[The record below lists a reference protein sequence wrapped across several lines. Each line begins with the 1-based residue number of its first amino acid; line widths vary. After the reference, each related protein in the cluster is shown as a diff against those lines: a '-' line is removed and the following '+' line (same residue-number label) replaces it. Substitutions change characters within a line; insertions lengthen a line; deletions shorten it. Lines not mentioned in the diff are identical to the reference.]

1 METLLA
7 VVILIVLL
15 AVSVVGILAFLRQM
29 QITDLDNAAREIY
42 YAAQNRAIL
51 LQGSQRLEKE
61 VVREDGS
68 NLLEDVQLQPEDEDA
83 TADVYYIRCDDAQIA
98 DLLPRET
105 IEPSLWDGDFY
116 IVYEPKSASVVDVF
130 FGREALMEDGG
141 NFETAVYA
149 WRTADR
155 GRRMN
160 RTPMIGYY
168 GSLSGVGGS
177 TEPFGDLII
186 NIYDNENVLT
196 AEVSYSVA
204 QYLVAS
210 GQADTITLD
219 VTLTYGDET
228 ISLDLEDAVRA
239 EGIDAD
245 NLTKRTYTYTW
256 VLDDPLGL
264 SENGVD
270 HFYEL
275 FDGTAGAEDM
285 TFGGDFTIRA
295 RVSSTDPTM
304 SPTENSGSGNSIFGH
319 KAEGDGQNTARIR
332 CLRHLQNLD
341 GGISR
346 VGDFITQAV
355 QDGDVSGR
363 PVNDEDETV
372 NYRFLPIENE
382 HLQSYNGGGFEIHSL
397 TAGEQDE
404 NGAPTGDAGLFAS
417 IAGTANEPKTLTGI
431 RLVNTTVAAGD
442 DAVAGALA
450 GRAEHVNITDCLV
463 YWEATSEGS
472 LEALLTQTIP
482 GAEGE
487 EDETVYLYQITG
499 GVAGGLAGEM
509 TDVTVTGSAAA
520 TLAEGGTAGGLAGT
534 AENVIVET
542 SYADCYLSGENA
554 AGGLFGNANAVTVE
568 TAYAAGFITT
578 TGNGGTAGAFW
589 PELPGN
595 STIESAYAA
604 VEINGGNTDY
614 LLYDETGTAQ
624 TATNATLT
632 DKAEWEGAL
641 GDAFA
646 PKTAAQSHPYNLGGL
661 ALTTY
666 QYPGL
671 KDIDHYGDWSA
682 TFSAGTLV
690 YYEQYV
696 DGSYGFMGGNV
707 NCLQN
712 SHLPVSDGYAMV
724 YEEGSAPTDALS
736 VTYQT
741 GSDTSDAGDWGKT
754 TTGIAIHC
762 TVAIDGEQTAI
773 TLLPLPAEAI
783 NVDYAT
789 EDFYQ
794 LVTVSDG
801 ELTYIYN
808 PHFAMIPIESDGGE
822 LPDFGEPV
830 SVRTPRHLYRLSCQ
844 PVYLGSDDPAGGYDF
859 DFVQG
864 RVLDYSVYTGP
875 VTADERTFN
884 AAAAPYLQSP
894 IGTEETPF
902 LGSYNGG
909 SYRIAGVMPD
919 GGSGAVHVG
928 LFGYNGGTLSNI
940 VYEMSGA
947 ASASAAGAGTARYL
961 GGLAGTNAGTVS
973 NCAVYGAE
981 GASFQAAASDSGVL
995 YLGGLVGQNRGA
1007 IRRSAAEDVSL
1018 TASTN
1023 FASAWAG
1030 GLVGRNVT
1038 GARIVQCYAVG
1049 WLAASQGQGTDS
1061 LTIAGFSGDGGG
1073 AVQRSYAAVA
1083 LENRRGEPAISGFSP
1098 AASENCFYLNN
1109 GNFIYRDEG
1118 IAFLYQKESSSG
1130 TEVNWNALTFTD
1142 MEGADTVGQALGMG
1156 QRNVDARGEDG
1167 ASLGQYPFPAVVTD
1181 AAGKYVHY
1189 GRWPERLPMGGMGV
1203 FYWEALYATGAN
1215 GEPTG
1220 TPSYHLS
1227 AIAADLGTGT
1237 VRKVGTLVTAH
1248 DDNRV
1253 VVEYGYGWYTLGN
1266 VSVTPKSENISW
1278 SRTGN
1283 SADFAFQTGYEY
1295 TDANTAF
1302 ETLMGAEYDFHCFE
1316 TIDPETGNGL
1326 YRTAEEQQG
1335 QYYDGYM
1342 TDWGEW
1348 SRIYDQYGTLGS
1360 APRGP
1365 FYSLLDFQGDG
1376 LWRLTTTYGG
1386 SLCAINVQIDPFF
1399 ADALSLK
1406 SSTGLSTEERGGGVT
1421 SDAPGSAENPYE
1433 VRSIDQFQF
1442 INWNVE
1448 KKRTDVVLSISAIY
1462 GFPYLSCAVPQLQWA
1477 YEEESKWDWGWRYR
1491 YRWYVQATGY
1501 GSEVRASHW
1510 LQTHDIH
1517 GGGGV
1522 YTPIAEFYDE
1532 SGGDRTGTLSGWFGG
1547 TYDGDSYLIED
1558 VNIRGGNSSCAGL
1571 FGAVFN
1577 GTLTDIILYSET
1589 GATVTSRSERNLSN
1603 WYGIG
1608 GLVGVAGST
1617 DPNGAIQNCAVA
1629 GYTIVDRHEG
1639 GAGWGGTGL
1648 GGLAGIC
1655 DMSLSGCTAV
1665 VNIEVMSGFNDND
1678 NVRIGGL
1685 VGTCQ
1690 GSITD
1695 CYAGGTIDIDG
1706 GARTGSDKGIYIGG
1720 IAGGVYMKP
1729 LTVAGSTD
1737 SVGRSGHDLTHT
1749 VTNCYTYVALPAL
1762 NANGYIRGLYAISG
1776 SGDLCT
1782 RQADTGDRFGD
1793 HGWVTHDNNY
1803 YLESLVLRNNQNR
1816 YGWQF
1821 QDNSQGTHDR
1831 PETDIGENGVASQ
1844 TYEQMS
1850 GEAFVRQLGGAYAPV
1865 TALNGR
1871 YSFPSPDPM
1880 TGSNNM
1886 DRFSGLDYPFPA
1898 ILRQESEL
1906 TADGSDAYV
1915 HYGWWPLQGI
1925 VRDAGSGPIQLDV
1938 FADGAGVPYTETL
1951 SLSADLGTPTGGQWS
1966 VTGQGGVVE
1975 ADVSSENG
1983 ASATLTVTPLQP
1995 GETTLT
2001 IACAGYDSITIHVVV
2016 TAELSLQPMAPVA
2029 LFPGESLSGIVLQW
2043 VNGAGDPI
2051 SDAQAA
2057 GIAVQGAFNAARGD
2071 LLTSAIVIQDAMTG
2085 VPTLSVTAGNQSS
2098 EDAGVTVSFRFTY
2111 NGSAEQTGSAVI
2123 PVTILEAALDTPEAT
2138 LIDATGT
2145 YEVTGVTADGQRIAD
2160 VDVQSV
2166 RSEAAGLTVGRSGST
2181 LNLTAAA
2188 DLAAGDYT
2196 VWVTVEFT
2204 YDGEERTAVLP
2215 LTVHVQ
2221 R

>member
-83 TADVYYIRCDDAQIA
+83 TADVYYIRCDDEQIA

-130 FGREALMEDGG
+130 FGREALMEGGG
-141 NFETAVYA
+141 NFKKDVYI

-155 GRRMN
+155 SRRMN
-160 RTPMIGYY
+160 CTPMIGYY

-177 TEPFGDLII
+177 AEPFGDLII

-219 VTLTYGDET
+219 VTLTYGGET
-228 ISLDLEDAVRA
+228 ISLDLEDAVGA

-397 TAGEQDE
+397 TAGAQDE
-404 NGAPTGDAGLFAS
+404 NGAPVGDAGLFAS
-417 IAGTANEPKTLTGI
+417 ISGTADAPTKTLTGI
-431 RLVNTTVAAGD
+431 RLVNTTVAAGENGS
-442 DAVAGALA
+442 AGALA
-450 GRAEHVNITDCLV
+450 GRAESVNITDCLV

-499 GVAGGLAGEM
+499 GVAGGLAGKM

-554 AGGLFGNANAVTVE
+554 AGGLFGSANAVTVE

-589 PELPGN
+589 PGLPEN
-595 STIESAYAA
+595 PAIESAYAA
-604 VEINGGNTDY
+604 VEINGGNTAY
-614 LLYDETGTAQ
+614 LLYDETGTETPAN
-624 TATNATLT
+624 NAALT
-632 DKAEWEGAL
+632 DKAEWEEAL

-646 PKTAAQSHPYNLGGL
+646 SKTAAQSHPYNLGGL

-712 SHLPVSDGYAMV
+712 SRLPVSDGYAMV
-724 YEEGSAPTDALS
+724 YEEDSAPVDALP
-736 VTYQT
+736 VTYQI
-741 GSDTSDAGDWGKT
+741 GPDTSDAGDWGKT
-754 TTGIAIHC
+754 TTGIAIDC

-844 PVYLGSDDPAGGYDF
+844 EVYLGSDDPAGGYDF

-875 VTADERTFN
+875 VTEDGQTFN

-909 SYRIAGVMPD
+909 SYRITGVMPD

-947 ASASAAGAGTARYL
+947 ASVSAAGAGTARYL
-961 GGLAGTNAGTVS
+961 GGLAGTNAGTVN

-981 GASFQAAASDSGVL
+981 GVSFQAAASDSGVL

-1030 GLVGRNVT
+1030 GLVGRNMT

-1083 LENRRGEPAISGFSP
+1083 LENRRGEPVISGFSP

-1215 GEPTG
+1215 GKPTG
-1220 TPSYHLS
+1220 APSYHLS

-1253 VVEYGYGWYTLGN
+1253 VVEYGYGYYTLGG
-1266 VSVTPKSENISW
+1266 VDVTLQSENISW

-1283 SADFAFQTGYEY
+1283 SADFAFQPAYEY
-1295 TDANTAF
+1295 TAANTAF
-1302 ETLMGAEYDFHCFE
+1302 ETLMGAEYKFHCYR
-1316 TIDPETGNGL
+1316 TIDPESGDGL
-1326 YRTAEEQQG
+1326 YRTAVVYRLGMQWDED
-1335 QYYDGYM
+1335 DGY
-1342 TDWGEW
+1342 GESTRPPAVNGATNLGTGIW
-1348 SRIYDQYGTLGS
+1348 TLGAS
-1360 APRGP
+1360 YDNRS
-1365 FYSLLDFQGDG
+1365 YSLSVEL
-1376 LWRLTTTYGG
+1376 
-1386 SLCAINVQIDPFF
+1386 DPFF
-1399 ADALSLK
+1399 ADALALNENAASGWNE
-1406 SSTGLSTEERGGGVT
+1406 SSVSAET
-1421 SDAPGSAENPYE
+1421 PGSSENAAYE
-1433 VRSIDQFQF
+1433 IRSVGQLRF
-1442 INWNVE
+1442 INWNAE
-1448 KKRTDVVLSISAIY
+1448 NKTTNTVLTASNNSQ
-1462 GFPYLSCAVPQLQWA
+1462 FPYLCGTAVRWEWNEVERNDGPWWWPEWVFDYWELQSTGRT
-1477 YEEESKWDWGWRYR
+1477 ESLNRSYF
-1491 YRWYVQATGY
+1491 
-1501 GSEVRASHW
+1501 W

-1558 VNIRGGNSSCAGL
+1558 VNIQGGNSSCAGL

-1589 GATVTSRSERNLSN
+1589 GATVTSRDGENSSN

-1629 GYTIVDRHEG
+1629 GYTIVDRHTG

-1665 VNIEVMSGFNDND
+1665 ANIKVISGFNDND

-1690 GSITD
+1690 GSITE

-1706 GARTGSDKGIYIGG
+1706 GAKTGSDKGIYIGG

-1729 LTVAGSTD
+1729 LAVAGSTD

-1749 VTNCYTYVALPAL
+1749 VTSCYTYVTLPAL
-1762 NANGYIRGLYAISG
+1762 NANNYIRGLYAISG

-1782 RQADTGDRFGD
+1782 QQADTGNRFGD

-1803 YLESLVLRNNQNR
+1803 YLESLVLRNNQSRDN
-1816 YGWQF
+1816 WQS
-1821 QDNSQGTHDR
+1821 QNNGQGTHDR

-1850 GEAFVRQLGGAYAPV
+1850 SEAFVGQLGGAYAPV

-1880 TGSNNM
+1880 TGDNNM

-1915 HYGWWPLQGI
+1915 HYGWWPLRGI

-1938 FADGAGVPYTETL
+1938 FADAAGAPYTETL
-1951 SLSADLGTPTGGQWS
+1951 SLSADLGTPTGGHWS

-1975 ADVSSENG
+1975 ANVSPENG
-1983 ASATLTVTPLQP
+1983 ASTTLTVTPLQP

-2001 IACAGYDSITIHVVV
+2001 VSCEGYDAVTIHVVV

-2029 LFPGESLSGIVLQW
+2029 LFPGESLSGIALQW

-2051 SDAQAA
+2051 SDTQAA

-2071 LLTSAIVIQDAMTG
+2071 LLTSAIVIRDAMTG
-2085 VPTLSVTAGNQSS
+2085 APTLSVTAGNQSS
-2098 EDAGVTVSFRFTY
+2098 EDASVTVSFRFTY
-2111 NGSAEQTGSAVI
+2111 NGSAEQSGSAVI
-2123 PVTILEAALDTPEAT
+2123 PVTILEAALDTPEVT
-2138 LIDATGT
+2138 LTGATGT
-2145 YEVTGVTADGQRIAD
+2145 YEVTGVTADGQPITD

-2166 RSEAAGLTVGRSGST
+2166 RSAAAGLTVTRQ
-2181 LNLTAAA
+2181 NNILTFSAA
-2188 DLAAGDYT
+2188 DLADGDYT

-2204 YDGEERTAVLP
+2204 YGGEDRTAVLP
-2215 LTVHVQ
+2215 LTVQVQ